1 MGSLDSH
8 IHVDCFQSFDIFVA
22 LSVIFFAPTT
32 AITDF
37 WKLISY
43 ADFFHSN
50 CPGIYTSIV
59 HRSDEKVFNVFI
71 FEP

>member
-8 IHVDCFQSFDIFVA
+8 IHLDCFQSFDIFVA

-32 AITDF
+32 ANTDF

-43 ADFFHSN
+43 ADF
-50 CPGIYTSIV
+50 
-59 HRSDEKVFNVFI
+59 
-71 FEP
+71 